1 MAKETPWLEIKTA
14 FLKGVTA
21 KELALKYKIKAR
33 SITDKAYEERWN
45 DEKTIISENIRD
57 KVQKR
62 IDRITD
68 LALNRLE
75 DVLQDEDVKT
85 SDLVNAIGKAFD
97 VSGLKSSK
105 QELTGKDGSALIQ
118 KVFITAQEKQGTDEH
133 IDSVID
139 EN

>member
-1 MAKETPWLEIKTA
+1 
-14 FLKGVTA
+14 LKGVTA
-21 KELALKYKIKAR
+21 KELAVKYKIKAR

-57 KVQKR
+57 RVTKR
-62 IDRITD
+62 VDHLTD
-68 LALNRLE
+68 LAMQRLE
-75 DVLQDEDVKT
+75 GVLLDEDIKT
-85 SDLVNAIGKAFD
+85 SDLVQAIGKAFD
-97 VSGLKSSK
+97 ISGLKSSK

-118 KVFITAQEKQGTDEH
+118 KVFVTAQEKQEADKH

>member
-21 KELALKYKIKAR
+21 KELAAKYKIKAR

-57 KVQKR
+57 RVTKR
-62 IDRITD
+62 VDRITD
-68 LALNRLE
+68 LAMQRLE
-75 DVLQDEDVKT
+75 DVLLDENIKT

-97 VSGLKSSK
+97 ISGLKSSK

-118 KVFITAQEKQGTDEH
+118 KVFVTAQEKQEADKH

>member
-1 MAKETPWLEIKTA
+1 MAKETPWLEIKAA

-21 KELALKYKIKAR
+21 KELAVKYKIKAR

-57 KVQKR
+57 RVTKR
-62 IDRITD
+62 VDRITD
-68 LALNRLE
+68 LAMQRLE
-75 DVLQDEDVKT
+75 DVLLDENIKT

-97 VSGLKSSK
+97 ISGLKSSK

-118 KVFITAQEKQGTDEH
+118 KVFVTAQEKQEADKH

>member
-21 KELALKYKIKAR
+21 KELAVKYKIKAR

-57 KVQKR
+57 RVTKR
-62 IDRITD
+62 VDRITD
-68 LALNRLE
+68 LALQRLE
-75 DVLQDEDVKT
+75 GVLLDEDIKT
-85 SDLVNAIGKAFD
+85 SDLVQAIGKAFD
-97 VSGLKSSK
+97 ISGLKSSK

-118 KVFITAQEKQGTDEH
+118 KVFVTAQEKQEADKH

>member
-21 KELALKYKIKAR
+21 KELAVKYRIKAR

-57 KVQKR
+57 KVTKR
-62 IDRITD
+62 VEYITD
-68 LALNRLE
+68 LALQRLE
-75 DVLQDEDVKT
+75 GVLLDEDIKT
-85 SDLVNAIGKAFD
+85 SDLVQAIGKAFD
-97 VSGLKSSK
+97 ISGLKSSK

-118 KVFITAQEKQGTDEH
+118 KVFVTAQEKQEADKH